1 MLATAWKQTA
11 GMNTE
16 RAAFLDQ
23 LTSAIDAGDRQAA
36 AILPMFRDW
45 LTDLAQDPEA
55 ARHEPGSVGYVTR
68 MFALRELAKPS
79 S

>member
-1 MLATAWKQTA
+1 MDTR
-11 GMNTE
+11 

-55 ARHEPGSVGYVTR
+55 ARYEPGSVGYVAR
-68 MFALRELAKPS
+68 MFALRELDEAAG
-79 S
+79 

>member
-1 MLATAWKQTA
+1 MLATAAGQTA
-11 GMNTE
+11 GMDTQ

-23 LTSAIDAGDRQAA
+23 LTGAIDAGDRQAA

-45 LTDLAQDPEA
+45 LTDLAKDPEA
-55 ARHEPGSVGYVTR
+55 ARHEPGSVGHVAR